1 VNSAVQPGKLSASAR
16 QTGREVEVR
25 GLWKSYGQRAYVVR
39 DVSFALR
46 RGEFLTLLGPSGS
59 GKTTSL
65 MMVAGFETPTR
76 GEILVD
82 GHDIAAQPPEKRNF
96 GVVFQGYALF
106 PHKNV
111 LENVEFGLRMKGV
124 PPAARRRQALDMLD
138 KVGLANFTARKPRE
152 LSGGQQQ
159 RVALARALVFE
170 PDALLLDEPLS
181 ALDRKL
187 RESLQSEIKEIQKR
201 FGISILFV
209 THDQDEAMMMSDRIA
224 VMAEGRIAQIGSPSD
239 VYLHPATPFVA
250 GFLGETNLV
259 PGTYRGT
266 DGGYAVVAFKDA
278 ALGRAR
284 LPADRRNLTAGEAVL
299 VSVRP
304 ERVRL
309 LTTDQAEPNFA
320 GHVTDCTFLG
330 RHARYRVQALG
341 QALVVSVTE
350 WSPAAAF
357 SSGTPVRLSWAA
369 EDAQILSEPEGALA
383 TPLEIVQ

>member
-1 VNSAVQPGKLSASAR
+1 MARIRLVDVKKDFGAVP
-16 QTGREVEVR
+16 
-25 GLWKSYGQRAYVVR
+25 
-39 DVSFALR
+39 ALR
-46 RGEFLTLLGPSGS
+46 GINLTVEHGELLAILGPSGC
-59 GKTTSL
+59 GKSTTMQL
-65 MMVAGFETPTR
+65 LAGFLDPDA
-76 GEILVD
+76 GEIWADDRLLSSPRGIV
-82 GHDIAAQPPEKRNF
+82 PPERRRMSL
-96 GVVFQGYALF
+96 VFQSYAVW
-106 PHKNV
+106 PHMTV
-111 LENVEFGLRMKGV
+111 FENIAFGLQMRKLPEWEINERV
-124 PPAARRRQALDMLD
+124 QRMLD
-138 KVGLANFTARKPRE
+138 IVNLGGFERRYPHE

-159 RVALARALVFE
+159 RVALARALVVE

-224 VMAEGRIAQIGSPSD
+224 VMAEGRIVQVGSPSD

-266 DGGYAVVAFKDA
+266 DDGYAVVAFKDA

-284 LPADRRNLTAGEAVL
+284 LPADGRNLTAGEAVL

-309 LTTDQAEPNFA
+309 LTHPAEPNFA
-320 GHVTDCTFLG
+320 GSVTDCTFLG
-330 RHARYRVQALG
+330 RHTRYRIQALG
-341 QALVVSVTE
+341 QALAVSVTE
-350 WSPAAAF
+350 WSPAAAL

-383 TPLEIVQ
+383 TPLEIIR

>member
-1 VNSAVQPGKLSASAR
+1 
-16 QTGREVEVR
+16 
-25 GLWKSYGQRAYVVR
+25 
-39 DVSFALR
+39 
-46 RGEFLTLLGPSGS
+46 
-59 GKTTSL
+59 
-65 MMVAGFETPTR
+65 
-76 GEILVD
+76 
-82 GHDIAAQPPEKRNF
+82 
-96 GVVFQGYALF
+96 VVFQGYALF
-106 PHKNV
+106 PHKTV

-124 PPAARRRQALDMLD
+124 AAAARRRQALDMLD
-138 KVGLANFTARKPRE
+138 KVGLAEFTGRKPRE

-224 VMAEGRIAQIGSPSD
+224 VMAEGRIVQIGSPAD

-266 DGGYAVVAFKDA
+266 EDGYAVVAFKDA

-284 LPADRRNLTAGEAVL
+284 LPADERTLAPGEAVL
-299 VSVRP
+299 VAVRP

-309 LTTDQAEPNFA
+309 ANNAASSFA
-320 GHVTDCTFLG
+320 GIVMDCTFLG
-330 RHARYRVQALG
+330 RHARYRIQALG
-341 QALVVSVTE
+341 QALAVSVTE
-350 WSPAAAF
+350 WSPAAALA
-357 SSGTPVRLSWAA
+357 SGTPVRLGWAA
-369 EDAQILSEPEGALA
+369 EDAQILSEQDSAPV
-383 TPLEIVQ
+383 TPLEIMR

>member
-1 VNSAVQPGKLSASAR
+1 VNSAVQPGKLSASPR
-16 QTGREVEVR
+16 QAGREVEVR
-25 GLWKSYGQRAYVVR
+25 GLWKSYGQGAYVVR
-39 DVSFALR
+39 DVSFTLR

-59 GKTTSL
+59 GKTTTL
-65 MMVAGFETPTR
+65 MMVAGFEKPTR

-82 GHDIAAQPPEKRNF
+82 GDDIASRPPERRNF

-106 PHKNV
+106 PQKTV

-124 PPAARRRQALDMLD
+124 PSAARRRRALDMLD
-138 KVGLANFTARKPRE
+138 KVGLAPFTSRKPRE

-187 RESLQSEIKEIQKR
+187 RENLQTEIKDLQKR

-209 THDQDEAMMMSDRIA
+209 THDQDEAMTMSDRIA

-266 DGGYAVVAFKDA
+266 DDGYAVVDFKDA
-278 ALGRAR
+278 VRGRAR
-284 LPADRRNLTAGEAVL
+284 LPADGRSLTTGEAVV

-304 ERVRL
+304 ERVRI
-309 LTTDQAEPNFA
+309 LTRQAEPAFA
-320 GHVTDCTFLG
+320 GVVSDCTFMG
-330 RHARYRVQALG
+330 RHTRYRVQALG
-341 QALVVSVTE
+341 QVFTVSATE
-350 WSPAAAF
+350 WSPASALGA
-357 SSGTPVRLSWAA
+357 GAPVWVGWEA
-369 EDAQILSEPEGALA
+369 EDAQILSGLDGALA
-383 TPLEIVQ
+383 IPQEISR

>member
-1 VNSAVQPGKLSASAR
+1 VNSAVQPEKLSDSSR
-16 QTGREVEVR
+16 QAGREVEVR
-25 GLWKSYGQRAYVVR
+25 GLWKSYGHGAYVVR
-39 DVSFALR
+39 DVSFALQ

-65 MMVAGFETPTR
+65 MMVAGFEKPTR

-82 GHDIAAQPPEKRNF
+82 GHDVAQRPPEQRNF

-124 PPAARRRQALDMLD
+124 PPAARRRQAFDMLE
-138 KVGLANFTARKPRE
+138 KVGLANFAMRKPRE

-187 RESLQSEIKEIQKR
+187 RESLQNEIKELQKR

-224 VMAEGRIAQIGSPSD
+224 VMAEGRIVQIGSPSD

-266 DGGYAVVAFKDA
+266 DEGYAVVDFKDA
-278 ALGRAR
+278 ARGRAR
-284 LPADRRNLTAGEAVL
+284 LPADGRNLTAGEAVV

-309 LTTDQAEPNFA
+309 LTHQAESNFA
-320 GHVTDCTFLG
+320 GVVADCTFLG
-330 RHARYRVQALG
+330 RHTRYRIQALG
-341 QALVVSVTE
+341 QALTVSVTE
-350 WSPAAAF
+350 WSQTSALCTGA
-357 SSGTPVRLSWAA
+357 PVWLGWNA
-369 EDAQILSEPEGALA
+369 EDAQILSGPEGALA
-383 TPLEIVQ
+383 APEEIIR